1 MLKII
6 TPLAW
11 LFMIATLVL
20 GATSLI
26 GDADLI
32 AYLLPCLALAV
43 ALSVVRLTLIR
54 RRDAES
60 TAG

>member
-11 LFMIATLVL
+11 LFMMATLAL
-20 GATSLI
+20 GAASHI